1 MPDSVICCEPRSE
14 AIIEAMKKAVSVDF
28 REKVKTMTNPF
39 GNGDTSE
46 RITEIIRATFDKY
59 GDIGIVKD
67 FYDIEVNE

>member
-1 MPDSVICCEPRSE
+1 MPDSVICCEPKSE
-14 AIIEAMKKAVSVDF
+14 AIIEAMKKAFDVDF

-46 RITEIIRATFDKY
+46 KITQIIKTTFEKY
-59 GDIGIVKD
+59 GEIGIMKD